1 MPATWTPVA
10 CLREGAAAK
19 TSLYGG
25 PCGAAGWNFTV
36 FGVTTFGGLNAAA
49 RSILHEVGTRIA
61 RRQAAP
67 VPMVEDALRRA
78 VGVAVA
84 VEVGRQLLR
93 TSEAGP
99 PVANWLSLAALEDA
113 TPEAKRR
120 RRAMLNA
127 IDVDL
132 EQCEAADLAAAGGQA

>member
-1 MPATWTPVA
+1 
-10 CLREGAAAK
+10 
-19 TSLYGG
+19 
-25 PCGAAGWNFTV
+25 
-36 FGVTTFGGLNAAA
+36 
-49 RSILHEVGTRIA
+49 
-61 RRQAAP
+61 
-67 VPMVEDALRRA
+67 MVEDALRRA